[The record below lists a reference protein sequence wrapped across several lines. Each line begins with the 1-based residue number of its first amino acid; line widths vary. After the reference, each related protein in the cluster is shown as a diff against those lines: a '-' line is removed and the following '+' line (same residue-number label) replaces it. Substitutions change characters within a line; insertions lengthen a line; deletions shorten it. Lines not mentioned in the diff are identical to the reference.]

1 MLHWEAKDRSRHELK
16 EDNARIIIIFS
27 FFFYSHQVVDEVEA
41 ISNEEFRKLEDKLK
55 E

>member
-16 EDNARIIIIFS
+16 EDIARIIIVS
-27 FFFYSHQVVDEVEA
+27 FFYSHQVVDEVEA